1 MNCPSGQEPEL
12 IASGLG
18 WPEGPMTRLDGSIVL
33 VESYRSQLTL
43 VGQDG
48 QPRRFAYAARGS
60 TQEGSI
66 VAGERA

>member
-1 MNCPSGQEPEL
+1 MNGPSGQKPEL

-18 WPEGPMTRLDGSIVL
+18 WPEGPTVRPDGNIVL

-48 QPRRFAYAARGS
+48 QPRRFAYVAGGP
-60 TQEGSI
+60 THVGSI
-66 VAGERA
+66 AAGERA